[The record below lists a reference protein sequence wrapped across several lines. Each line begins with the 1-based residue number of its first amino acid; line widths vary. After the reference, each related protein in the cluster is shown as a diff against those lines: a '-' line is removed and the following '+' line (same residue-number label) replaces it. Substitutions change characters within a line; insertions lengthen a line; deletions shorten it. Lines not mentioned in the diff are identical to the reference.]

1 MITFLVGIALL
12 LCGGYL
18 YSHFTECVF
27 QPDDRHTP
35 AQLRADGID
44 FTAMPRWK
52 NAIINLLSITG
63 IGVILGAIQAVLFGP
78 AAFIF
83 IPLGNIFAGAV
94 HNYFSGMIAMRN
106 RGFQMPRLLEKYL
119 GAGVSRLYQIIL
131 LFTLFLSGIVL
142 LYTPGD
148 YIASVLP
155 KTLPV
160 PQPLLFALVYG
171 ALLLYLIITTLFPID
186 RTIGRIYP
194 MLSIVLF
201 VSTAILFIGILRHGK
216 GYLPEFWQSAPRSTV
231 LMEQQPLIPVLF
243 ITVTGGILSGLHG
256 TQATLLSRTIRK
268 ESEGRMVFFYTML
281 WEGLLAMCWAA
292 AAMIVLAQHPAITR
306 VSDPL
311 PMLALIAKEFMGDF
325 GPLFAFLV
333 LVIFPLTTGDTLFR
347 GIRLIIAENF
357 HVNQRRPWKR
367 FLTTACVFVPA
378 ILMLLIA
385 KLQPSGFNRLWRYY
399 GFLSQLLAAFGLAM
413 ISVYLHAH
421 YKNYWMSFLPMLAS
435 SFVACSYILH
445 AQSGLHLDALL
456 GAPNSYCASNAVAV
470 CLSAAFGLL
479 VWRHAVRK
487 AHDIR
492 IRDDFHL

>member
-155 KTLPV
+155 
-160 PQPLLFALVYG
+160 
-171 ALLLYLIITTLFPID
+171 
-186 RTIGRIYP
+186 
-194 MLSIVLF
+194 
-201 VSTAILFIGILRHGK
+201 
-216 GYLPEFWQSAPRSTV
+216 
-231 LMEQQPLIPVLF
+231 
-243 ITVTGGILSGLHG
+243 
-256 TQATLLSRTIRK
+256 
-268 ESEGRMVFFYTML
+268 
-281 WEGLLAMCWAA
+281 
-292 AAMIVLAQHPAITR
+292 
-306 VSDPL
+306 
-311 PMLALIAKEFMGDF
+311 
-325 GPLFAFLV
+325 
-333 LVIFPLTTGDTLFR
+333 
-347 GIRLIIAENF
+347 
-357 HVNQRRPWKR
+357 
-367 FLTTACVFVPA
+367 
-378 ILMLLIA
+378 
-385 KLQPSGFNRLWRYY
+385 
-399 GFLSQLLAAFGLAM
+399 
-413 ISVYLHAH
+413 
-421 YKNYWMSFLPMLAS
+421 
-435 SFVACSYILH
+435 
-445 AQSGLHLDALL
+445 
-456 GAPNSYCASNAVAV
+456 
-470 CLSAAFGLL
+470 
-479 VWRHAVRK
+479 
-487 AHDIR
+487 
-492 IRDDFHL
+492 

>member
-148 YIASVLP
+148 YIASVFP

-292 AAMIVLAQHPAITR
+292 AAMIVLA
-306 VSDPL
+306 
-311 PMLALIAKEFMGDF
+311 
-325 GPLFAFLV
+325 
-333 LVIFPLTTGDTLFR
+333 
-347 GIRLIIAENF
+347 
-357 HVNQRRPWKR
+357 
-367 FLTTACVFVPA
+367 
-378 ILMLLIA
+378 
-385 KLQPSGFNRLWRYY
+385 
-399 GFLSQLLAAFGLAM
+399 
-413 ISVYLHAH
+413 
-421 YKNYWMSFLPMLAS
+421 
-435 SFVACSYILH
+435 
-445 AQSGLHLDALL
+445 
-456 GAPNSYCASNAVAV
+456 
-470 CLSAAFGLL
+470 
-479 VWRHAVRK
+479 
-487 AHDIR
+487 
-492 IRDDFHL
+492 